1 MSTIFPAA
9 AIGLS
14 IAILAA
20 LIFVLGF
27 LVLQRRVMGSKSFDL
42 VEKLAEPAWGE
53 GASGHGSV
61 VAPAG
66 GKAARFFDDV
76 GRLFISDAKKPSEEK
91 TLLHQAGYRAKSA
104 LYIFAGIR
112 ISAVIV
118 FALLFAVLNAAVFK
132 LHGLSAYAGFI
143 GAAILG
149 FLLPKFVL
157 HSIAGRRVN
166 RFNAELPFFVDM
178 LALLQG
184 VGLSLEQSLFSLG
197 QAQDIGLPVI
207 VAELGDMNRQVAAGR
222 GRMDAM
228 QTIGEWMQDPDF
240 HELVTILR
248 QVERF
253 GGDVAGTLRSY
264 SDRLQEKRRMQLRER
279 IGKLTVKMTGV
290 MVLTMLPALL
300 MITAGPGFLGVFR
313 ALQHMT
319 G

>member
-1 MSTIFPAA
+1 MNTTLPAA

-14 IAILAA
+14 IAILSA
-20 LIFVLGF
+20 LIFILGF
-27 LVLQRRVMGSKSFDL
+27 GFLQRRIMGSKATDL
-42 VEKLAEPAWGE
+42 AEKLSEPVWGN
-53 GASGHGSV
+53 APP
-61 VAPAG
+61 APAAPIQG
-66 GKAARFFDDV
+66 GKTLDFFDQI
-76 GRLFISDAKKPSEEK
+76 GRLFIRDNKKPSEERR
-91 TLLHQAGYRAKSA
+91 LLNQAGYRSKTA
-104 LYIFAGIR
+104 LYVFVGIR
-112 ISAVIV
+112 VSAAV
-118 FALLFAVLNAAVFK
+118 LFAVLFTLLNVAMFK
-132 LHGLSAYAGFI
+132 LSGLGAYAGFA

-157 HSIAGRRVN
+157 HSKASGRVN

-197 QAQDIGLPVI
+197 QAQDIGLPV
-207 VAELGDMNRQVAAGR
+207 VGGELEDMNRQVMAGR

-228 QTIGEWMQDPDF
+228 QSIGDWMQDDDF

-253 GGDVAGTLRSY
+253 GGDVAGTFRSY
-264 SDRLQEKRRMQLRER
+264 SERLQEKRRMMLRER
-279 IGKLTVKMTGV
+279 IGKLTFKMTGV
-290 MVLTMLPALL
+290 MILTMLPALIL
-300 MITAGPGFLGVFR
+300 ITAGPGFLGVFR